1 MGAGAQG
8 VFPPWAHV
16 EPVSP
21 PTYLCGKNKV
31 THSVLLQEP
40 SIGAFGKMRRNRL
53 APRCRWVRHN
63 ISSAAMTLGPRRAS
77 CEFSGSRRRGS
88 PGLSPTHSPVAGPAA
103 PRSASQVLLP
113 GQPAKSLPQPIKSSG
128 GKQEAPVPLS
138 PQSPIPAATAV
149 PLCFR
154 VRSPCA
160 RGTYAVPLS
169 RAVGDVARR
178 PLSPPPVQRWL
189 SWSSRLPQ
197 GGESEASGQEDLRL
211 TTRPAR
217 GAQHLWLF
225 TSHRL
230 GTITL
235 LDSTCFVVLFSSLFL
250 FSFLILVQLLTCCAE
265 TITKISKFLRDR
277 GLAEKRGGMRQ
288 SRRASEAAASAS
300 PPGRRGDR
308 GEPLP
313 AWEREQK

>member
-1 MGAGAQG
+1 MWKWKRKWRFSRGPGSGVCKFCPQPFGRNSVPWPLCAAQWRGAAEEACSEDTPDGMGAGAQG

-40 SIGAFGKMRRNRL
+40 SIGAFTKMRRNRL

-88 PGLSPTHSPVAGPAA
+88 PGLSPAHSPVAGPAA

-154 VRSPCA
+154 VQSP
-160 RGTYAVPLS
+160 RGPWNI
-169 RAVGDVARR
+169 RC
-178 PLSPPPVQRWL
+178 P
-189 SWSSRLPQ
+189 
-197 GGESEASGQEDLRL
+197 
-211 TTRPAR
+211 
-217 GAQHLWLF
+217 
-225 TSHRL
+225 
-230 GTITL
+230 
-235 LDSTCFVVLFSSLFL
+235 
-250 FSFLILVQLLTCCAE
+250 
-265 TITKISKFLRDR
+265 
-277 GLAEKRGGMRQ
+277 
-288 SRRASEAAASAS
+288 
-300 PPGRRGDR
+300 
-308 GEPLP
+308 PLP
-313 AWEREQK
+313 GCGRCGS